1 MTLKHVTP
9 STLGDSRFGRRASM
23 KSNLNWSERT
33 DSTSTTSISTTGLGA
48 ISPSRV
54 ITGDEYIAEKSDLFR
69 EAICARNVYAAW
81 ARKMTNARPNDPKLQ
96 SYHQEVT
103 KAGETV
109 DSLLKQLDVPLFKI
123 PASEKELDKI
133 ILRLKSK
140 VDDPPAAKIQEE
152 KKEAVPPPPP
162 ASPRKG
168 RKAAKRSVDS
178 DGFAPPSSLLG
189 KFALL
194 VNPLPPPHPLLPR
207 LLSKTRVWKNRKRIW
222 NYRNQSCKIRS

>member
-1 MTLKHVTP
+1 D
-9 STLGDSRFGRRASM
+9 STSPP
-23 KSNLNWSERT
+23 
-33 DSTSTTSISTTGLGA
+33 STSTTGLRA
-48 ISPSRV
+48 ISPSQV

-140 VDDPPAAKIQEE
+140 VIDLPATKIQEE
-152 KKEAVPPPPP
+152 KTAAVL
-162 ASPRKG
+162 
-168 RKAAKRSVDS
+168 
-178 DGFAPPSSLLG
+178 PPSP
-189 KFALL
+189 
-194 VNPLPPPHPLLPR
+194 PLPER
-207 LLSKTRVWKNRKRIW
+207 AEKR
-222 NYRNQSCKIRS
+222 RSEASMPTASSPQAAY

>member
-1 MTLKHVTP
+1 MTFN
-9 STLGDSRFGRRASM
+9 S
-23 KSNLNWSERT
+23 NWSERT
-33 DSTSTTSISTTGLGA
+33 DSTSITSTSTTGLGA

-54 ITGDEYIAEKSDLFR
+54 NTGDEYIAEKSDLFR
-69 EAICARNVYAAW
+69 EAICARDVYAAL

-140 VDDPPAAKIQEE
+140 VNDPPAAKR
-152 KKEAVPPPPP
+152 
-162 ASPRKG
+162 RK
-168 RKAAKRSVDS
+168 RQR
-178 DGFAPPSSLLG
+178 FLL
-189 KFALL
+189 LL
-194 VNPLPPPHPLLPR
+194 PPLPER
-207 LLSKTRVWKNRKRIW
+207 AEK
-222 NYRNQSCKIRS
+222 C